1 MLKNFWGSWM
11 YNYAPFLKFKQNE
24 IQAVFSIS
32 PDVQDFTLPL
42 FDIPKEKK
50 QDTELDIINRLSK
63 GEKQLAAH
71 SKKIPNLHFLIDN
84 HDLDDSVLL
93 GGIHQYRY
101 ILDEL
106 KAYNIIP
113 VVAFDRVADHN
124 VAAIEY
130 CQAGCNTLGIRLQVE
145 DFKSFNLLKPK
156 LAKILAEAASVGVTK
171 TYLIFDCRMIEAQG
185 GVDDLK
191 VSIEK
196 FYKQCSQQLS
206 INHYIVVGSVIPANI
221 TKLMK
226 TKTTMM
232 VERLEDKLWRKLVVI
247 PELSEINYGDYGVV
261 SPEFSEADLP
271 VELMPKFMA
280 PKVFYT
286 TTGEFYAER
295 GGQFQGHAKG
305 YGQYFDIADNIV
317 NKSYYR
323 GDRYSDGDKYVHA
336 RSHLSARRPKKGGS
350 PGSWI
355 KATLSAH
362 ITFVVRVR

>member
-1 MLKNFWGSWM
+1 M
-11 YNYAPFLKFKQNE
+11 YKYAPFLKFKQNE
-24 IQAVFSIS
+24 IQAVFSIY
-32 PDVQDFTLPL
+32 PDVQGFTLPL

-50 QDTELDIINRLSK
+50 QDTELDILNRLSK

-71 SKKIPNLHFLIDN
+71 SKKIPDLKFFIDN
-84 HDLDDSVLL
+84 FDLDDSVLL
-93 GGIHQYRY
+93 GGAQQYRY
-101 ILDEL
+101 ILGEL
-106 KAYNIIP
+106 EAYNIIP
-113 VVAFDRVADHN
+113 IVAFDRAPNHN

-130 CQAGCNTLGIRLQVE
+130 CKQKCDRLGIRLQAE
-145 DFKSFNLLKPK
+145 DFQSFNLLKLK
-156 LAKILAEAASVGVTK
+156 LAKILSEAAEVGVTT
-171 TYLIFDCRMIEAQG
+171 TYLIFDCRMIESHED
-185 GVDDLK
+185 VDDLK
-191 VSIEK
+191 ASIEK
-196 FYKQCSQQLS
+196 FYNQCSQQFS
-206 INHYIVVGSVIPANI
+206 ISHYIVVGSVIPANI

-232 VERLEDKLWRKLVVI
+232 VERLEDKLWRKLTAI
-247 PELSEINYGDYGVV
+247 PALSGINYGDYGVV

-286 TTGEFYAER
+286 TKGEFYAER
-295 GGQFQGHAKG
+295 GGQFQGHPKG

-317 NKSYYR
+317 NKPYFR
-323 GDRYSDGDKYVHA
+323 GAGHSDGDKYIHA

-362 ITFVVRVR
+362 ITFVVRKR